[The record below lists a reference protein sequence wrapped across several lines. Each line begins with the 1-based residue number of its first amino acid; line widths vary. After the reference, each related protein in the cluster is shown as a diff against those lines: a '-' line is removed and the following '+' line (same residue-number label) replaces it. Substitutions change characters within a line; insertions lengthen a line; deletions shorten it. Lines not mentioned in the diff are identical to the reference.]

1 MCAHREATYGR
12 EPWSCGGGRPAC
24 GCPAGSCRAL
34 RESEA
39 AQVRAI
45 ILPLF
50 PQLTEAEQDTVVA
63 ALRAACRE

>member
-1 MCAHREATYGR
+1 
-12 EPWSCGGGRPAC
+12 
-24 GCPAGSCRAL
+24 
-34 RESEA
+34 
-39 AQVRAI
+39 VRAI